1 MILAIKNIIKGLSRV
16 ELNEEVIGSDL
27 DNNSIVLMELIQLKL
42 RSKGFIDAYNLC
54 KIFSRGKEKFDAIQF
69 MAYLK
74 ENNVELTDELIK
86 ELDINIE
93 VFY

>member
-1 MILAIKNIIKGLSRV
+1 MVRIWLEFVNSFRPGL
-16 ELNEEVIGSDL
+16 
-27 DNNSIVLMELIQLKL
+27 
-42 RSKGFIDAYNLC
+42 NLC
-54 KIFSRGKEKFDAIQF
+54 KIFSRGKETFDVVQF